1 MSRIA
6 KKVVFG
12 LLAAVLF
19 VALLIPGLTCRAGAA
34 ENAEAD
40 GSVSVQE
47 ESASPRIFA
56 HLTLSISGGDG
67 RGNIYAT
74 VKNEFTLFPSTVNV
88 VVSLYSSPIA
98 STDYENMQLQATA
111 NSNDLNMG
119 TTLTAIANNGGR
131 QLYWYAVAEYQEG
144 GGAWKTIEA
153 GPALYD
159 ARGYYISG

>member
-19 VALLIPGLTCRAGAA
+19 VALLIPGLTYRAGAA
-34 ENAEAD
+34 ENAEAE

-119 TTLTAIANNGGR
+119 TTL
-131 QLYWYAVAEYQEG
+131 LYWYAVAEYQEG